1 MNQNIILLIVSLS
14 MITIGLGLL
23 IYVGY
28 VSGFIGFM
36 GVSHW
41 ASLGILIVAGIL
53 TWMPW
58 SGSLMKKTNSN
69 QIKINLYHWV
79 CLFLFLFYGGVD
91 MFIQWLNEKIKY
103 INKMEQ
109 KELLQQILKN

>member
-28 VSGFIGFM
+28 ASGFIGFM

-41 ASLGILIVAGIL
+41 VSLGILIVAGIL
-53 TWMPW
+53 TWIAMVWIVNEENQFKPNTDQFV
-58 SGSLMKKTNSN
+58 SLGMS
-69 QIKINLYHWV
+69 I
-79 CLFLFLFYGGVD
+79 
-91 MFIQWLNEKIKY
+91 FIS
-103 INKMEQ
+103 
-109 KELLQQILKN
+109 ILWWGRYVYTVAKRED

>member
-41 ASLGILIVAGIL
+41 ASLGILIIAGIL
-53 TWMPW
+53 TWIAMVWIVNEENQFKPNTDQFV
-58 SGSLMKKTNSN
+58 SLGMS
-69 QIKINLYHWV
+69 I
-79 CLFLFLFYGGVD
+79 
-91 MFIQWLNEKIKY
+91 FIS
-103 INKMEQ
+103 
-109 KELLQQILKN
+109 ILWWGRYVYTVAKRED